1 MARPVKKRPSRIN
14 VLGVG
19 VDPVTVEGLHA
30 EIKRLLVSGERGTVL
45 NVNANCLNILYDD
58 AALRGFF
65 DNADLVVCD
74 GSGVMLAARLLG
86 GRIPERIT
94 YADWAWRLA
103 SFARAEGLSLFLL
116 GAGPGVAERAAREL
130 RTRFPGLNISG
141 VEHGYFDR
149 TPGGR
154 ENEAVLRKVNAARPD
169 ILIVAMGMPLQE
181 RWLMENRHRLD
192 AGVALTGGAVF
203 DYVSGGLRRGP
214 RLLTDNGFEW
224 LARLLVEPRRLWRR
238 YLLGNPLFLLRVF
251 GQLLVGRA
259 GRARRFGR

>member
-1 MARPVKKRPSRIN
+1 VN

-19 VDPVTVEGLHA
+19 VDPVTVEQLHA
-30 EIKRLLVSGERGTVL
+30 GIKRLLEGGRRGTVL
-45 NVNANCLNILYDD
+45 NVNANCLNLLYRDS
-58 AALRGFF
+58 ALRGFF
-65 DNADLVVCD
+65 DDADVVFCD

-103 SFARAEGLSLFLL
+103 AFAETEGLSLFLL
-116 GAGPGVAERAAREL
+116 GAGPGVAERAAQEFRA
-130 RTRFPGLNISG
+130 RHPGLNISG
-141 VEHGYFDR
+141 VRDGYFDH
-149 TPGGR
+149 TSGSE
-154 ENEAVLRKVNAARPD
+154 ENEAVLREVNAAGPH
-169 ILIVAMGMPLQE
+169 ILIVGLGMPLQE
-181 RWLMENRHRLD
+181 RWLMENRNRLD

-238 YLLGNPLFLLRVF
+238 YLLGNPLFLLRVLR
-251 GQLLVGRA
+251 QLFEGGA
-259 GRARRFGR
+259 DRARR